1 VGMFSNRTES
11 LDTLSGR
18 IRESLKP
25 LRPAKVI
32 VYGSCVRGGADQD
45 RDIDLIV
52 VLDSETAPQ
61 TYRERMENRL
71 AVRRALDALNQDYAL
86 DVLVYTSPE
95 WRRFQEM
102 GSAFSREVVSQGVEL

>member
-1 VGMFSNRTES
+1 MGMFSNRTES
-11 LDTLSGR
+11 LDALRGR
-18 IRESLKP
+18 IRECLKP

-32 VYGSCVRGGADQD
+32 VYGSCVRGEGD
-45 RDIDLIV
+45 RDSDIDLIV
-52 VLDSETAPQ
+52 VLDSETTPQ

-71 AVRRALDALNQDYAL
+71 TVRRALDALNRDYAL
-86 DVLVYTSPE
+86 DVLVYTWPQ

>member
-1 VGMFSNRTES
+1 MFSHKTES
-11 LDTLSGR
+11 MDALSGR
-18 IRESLKP
+18 IRESLKS

-32 VYGSCVRGGADQD
+32 VYGSCVRGWTD
-45 RDIDLIV
+45 RDSDIDLIV

-71 AVRRALDALNQDYAL
+71 AVRRALDALNRDYAL